1 MSDYKYFNSDFT
13 SAILKIFQIKMTSSV
28 IPSNL
33 KCVIFDMDGVL
44 YDSMKNHESTWQ
56 GCLKPE
62 GIDFPAYEAY
72 IHEGRTGHDTIG
84 YAFKQYLNKEASLK
98 DKERVYNEKVRLMAL
113 APKPE
118 KMPKMLDL
126 INDLKKQGK
135 EIWVVT
141 GSKQPSLLDKLNN
154 DFGINQNQ
162 IISAKNVTNGKPHPE
177 PYLKAVTGS
186 GFKAEECLVVENA
199 PLGIR
204 SAKAAGITTIA
215 VNTGVL
221 EDKILAQE
229 KADIILSNTTE
240 LYLYIKDRI

>member
-1 MSDYKYFNSDFT
+1 MS
-13 SAILKIFQIKMTSSV
+13 SSI

-56 GCLKPE
+56 GCFKPE

-72 IHEGRTGHDTIG
+72 MHEGRTGHDTIG
-84 YAFKQYLNKEASLK
+84 YAFKEYLNKEATPE
-98 DKERVYNEKVRLMAL
+98 DKERVYNEKVRLMGL
-113 APKPE
+113 APKAE
-118 KMPKMLDL
+118 KMPMMYDL
-126 INDLKKQGK
+126 IQFLKERGL

-141 GSKQPSLLDKLNN
+141 GSKQPTLLDKLNN
-154 DFGINQNQ
+154 DFGINPQQ

-177 PYLKAVTGS
+177 PYLKAVAGS
-186 GFKAEECLVVENA
+186 GFTAEECMVVENA
-199 PLGIR
+199 PLGVR

-221 EDKILAQE
+221 DDEILANE
-229 KADIILSNTTE
+229 GADIILPNTTE
-240 LYLYIKDRI
+240 LFTYITNLL